1 MIRVLEIIL
10 SLIIVFLIAV
20 VVAVFLPSSGHVERV
35 VELSNPVRQVY
46 DTVNGFGRYQ
56 DYSALRT
63 FDPAVKFTRSGPES
77 GVGAKIAWD
86 TKYDQIG
93 DGSLTITEVTEDSQV
108 KMAVV
113 NDWMGAN
120 KRYTMDL
127 APASNGKTVRAKMSY
142 DVDYGWNLLWRF
154 AGLYINGVPDSTL
167 QTNLANLSGMMGGFP
182 NVDYAD
188 MAIRI
193 VDVTAKPILFVST
206 KAPRSL
212 EDVDAASDA
221 AKVEIEAVMAK
232 AGLVA
237 AGPPMTVTTNWGDE
251 SYTFDYA
258 IPVDRAS
265 FTLDGKELSIA
276 PVDPDVVRAPM
287 MEEESPVADPVP
299 PVVGENDRKGN
310 LVLGGNVRA
319 TQTYTGKALYGEYS
333 GSPAALPLLRLKLR
347 AFAET
352 HGYRYSE
359 AGQGRFFDES
369 LSAVEDIYA
378 GVGEYRVYL
387 PIMLIAP

>member
-20 VVAVFLPSSGHVERV
+20 VVAVFLPSSGHIERV
-35 VELSNPVRQVY
+35 VELSNPVRQIY
-46 DTVNGFGRYQ
+46 DTIDGFGRYP

-63 FDPAVKFTRSGPES
+63 FDPAVKFTSSGPEN
-77 GVGAKIAWD
+77 GVGAKIAWN
-86 TKYDQIG
+86 TRYDKIG
-93 DGSLTITEVTEDSQV
+93 DGGLTITEASEDSQV
-108 KMAVV
+108 KMAVE

-127 APASNGKTVRAKMSY
+127 MPASNGKTVRVKMSY
-142 DVDYGWNLLWRF
+142 DVDYGWNLIWRF

-188 MAIRI
+188 LAIRI
-193 VDVTAKPILFVST
+193 VDVTPKPILFVST

-221 AKVEIEAVMAK
+221 AKVEIEAIMEK

-237 AGPPMTVTTNWGDE
+237 AGPPMTFTTNWGDE

-258 IPVDRAS
+258 IPVDKAS
-265 FTLDGKELSIA
+265 FTLDGKELTITA
-276 PVDPDVVRAPM
+276 LNPDVVRAPI
-287 MEEESPVADPVP
+287 EEEAPVEEPTP
-299 PVVGENDRKGN
+299 PVVGETDRKGF

-319 TQTYTGKALYGEYS
+319 TQSYSGKALYAEYT
-333 GSPAALPLLRLKLR
+333 GSPAALPLLRLKVR
-347 AFAET
+347 AYAET
-352 HGYRYSE
+352 HGYKYSE

-378 GVGEYRVYL
+378 GAGEYRVYL
-387 PIMLIAP
+387 PILL

>member
-35 VELSNPVRQVY
+35 VELSNPVRQVF
-46 DTVNGFGRYQ
+46 DTVDGFGRYQ

-63 FDPAVKFTRSGPES
+63 FDPAVKFTRSGPEN
-77 GVGAKIAWD
+77 GVGSKVAWN
-86 TKYDQIG
+86 TKYEQIG
-93 DGSLTITEVTEDSQV
+93 DGSLTITEATQDSQV
-108 KMAVV
+108 KMAVE
-113 NDWMGAN
+113 NGWMGTN

-127 APASNGKTVRAKMSY
+127 APASNGKTVRVKMSY

-167 QTNLANLSGMMGGFP
+167 QTNLANLSGLMGGFP

-188 MAIRI
+188 LAIRI
-193 VDVTAKPILFVST
+193 VDVAPKPILFVST

-212 EDVDAASDA
+212 EEVEAASDA
-221 AKVEIEAVMAK
+221 AKMEIEAVMLK

-237 AGPPMTVTTNWGDE
+237 AGPPITYTTNWGDE

-258 IPVDRAS
+258 IPVDKAN
-265 FTLDGKELSIA
+265 FTLDGKELTVTG
-276 PVDPDVVRAPM
+276 VDPDAVRSSM
-287 MEEESPVADPVP
+287 MEEEEPVAEPTP
-299 PVVGENDRKGN
+299 PVLGEKDRKGN

-319 TQTYTGKALYGEYS
+319 TQSYAGKALYAEYT

-347 AFAET
+347 GFAET

-359 AGQGRFFDES
+359 AGSGRFFDES
-369 LSAVEDIYA
+369 LSAIEDIYL
-378 GVGEYRVYL
+378 GSGEYRVYL
-387 PIMLIAP
+387 PILLTAP

>member
-20 VVAVFLPSSGHVERV
+20 VVAVFLPSSGHIERV
-35 VELSNPVRQVY
+35 VELSNPVRQIY
-46 DTVNGFGRYQ
+46 DTIDGFGRYR

-63 FDPAVKFTRSGPES
+63 FDPTVKFTVSGPEN
-77 GVGAKIAWD
+77 GVGANVAWN
-86 TKYDQIG
+86 TRYEQIG
-93 DGSLTITEVTEDSQV
+93 NGNLTITEATEDSQV
-108 KMAVV
+108 KMAVE
-113 NDWMGAN
+113 NDWMGTN

-127 APASNGKTVRAKMSY
+127 TPASNGKTVRVKMSY

-154 AGLYINGVPDSTL
+154 SGLYINGIPDSTL
-167 QTNLANLSGMMGGFP
+167 QTNLANLSGLMGGFP

-188 MAIRI
+188 LAIRV

-221 AKVEIEAVMAK
+221 AKVEIEAIMAK

-237 AGPPMTVTTNWGDE
+237 AGPPMTFTTNWGDE

-258 IPVDRAS
+258 IPVDKAS
-265 FTLDGKELSIA
+265 FTLDGKELTIA
-276 PVDPDVVRAPM
+276 AVDPNVVRAPI
-287 MEEESPVADPVP
+287 EEDAPATEPAP
-299 PVVGENDRKGN
+299 PVIGETDRKGN
-310 LVLGGNVRA
+310 LILGGNVRA
-319 TQTYTGKALYGEYS
+319 TQSYAGKALYAEYT
-333 GSPAALPLLRLKLR
+333 GSPAALPLLRLKER

-378 GVGEYRVYL
+378 GTGEYRIYL
-387 PIMLIAP
+387 PIALTAP